1 MQRSRP
7 SSDEPIFMSATRL
20 AESIRT
26 KKLSSSEIVRIHLNR
41 IAAVNPKLNAVV
53 QVCAERALSEAR
65 QLDAMQAQGKLK
77 GPLHGVPMTIKDSFD
92 TEGVVSTGGTL
103 GRKAYIP
110 SRDATVVA
118 RLRAAGAILT
128 GKTNTPELT
137 LSFITTNLIHGQTKN
152 PYNLN
157 YQPSGS
163 SGGAAANVAAGG
175 SPFDIGSDF
184 AGSIRAPA
192 HVCGIAGLK
201 PTAGRVP
208 RTGHIVGYGG
218 AFDSWQQVGPL
229 ARHVEDLH
237 LLLSIIAGP
246 DYEDA
251 AIHPVPLYNPSSV
264 TLKGQRLA
272 WYPSD
277 GESHPIE
284 EIQTAVKTCAG
295 FLQSAGANVNEV
307 LPPQMKEM
315 AQIRDRM
322 NEVNARSST
331 ERMIEQWGTTQT
343 SPTLRLGGVAKP
355 ASEFSLLVEQMDAC
369 RSAMLAFIENYDLI
383 LCPVQPFAGLPLEES
398 SFNPGSMV
406 YTNPYNITGWPAAV
420 VRAGIAQRGIP
431 IGVQIVGKPWMEH
444 VVLAA
449 AAHVENETGGW
460 QRPPL

>member
-1 MQRSRP
+1 
-7 SSDEPIFMSATRL
+7 MSASRL

-26 KKLSSSEIVRIHLNR
+26 KKLSSSEVIRIHLNR

-53 QVCAERALSEAR
+53 QLCAERALSEAR
-65 QLDAMQAQGKLK
+65 QLDLMQAKGTIK

-118 RLRAAGAILT
+118 RLRAAGAVLI

-137 LSFITTNLIHGQTKN
+137 LSFVTTNLIHGQTKN
-152 PYNLN
+152 PYDLN

-163 SGGAAANVAAGG
+163 SGGAAASVAAGS

-184 AGSIRAPA
+184 AGSVRAPA
-192 HVCGIAGLK
+192 HACGIAGLK

-208 RTGHIVGYGG
+208 RTGHVVGYGG
-218 AFDSWQQVGPL
+218 AFDPWQQVGPL
-229 ARHVEDLH
+229 ARRVEDLH

-251 AIHPVPLYNPSSV
+251 AIHPVPLYDPSSV
-264 TLKGQRLA
+264 TLKGKRIA
-272 WYPSD
+272 WYRTD
-277 GESHPIE
+277 GELDPIE
-284 EIQTAVKTCAG
+284 EIQTAVKKCTDV
-295 FLQSAGANVNEV
+295 LRSAGANANEV
-307 LPPQMKEM
+307 LPPRMKEM

-331 ERMIEQWGTTQT
+331 QRLIEQLGTTQT
-343 SPTLRLGGVAKP
+343 SPTLRLGGLAKP
-355 ASEFSLLVEQMDAC
+355 ASEFSLLVEQMDEC
-369 RSAMLAFIENYDLI
+369 RSAMLAFVENYDLI
-383 LCPVQPFAGLPLEES
+383 VCPVQPFPALPLEQLT
-398 SFNPGSMV
+398 FNPGSMA
-406 YTNPYNITGWPAAV
+406 YTNPYNITGWPVAV
-420 VRAGIAQRGIP
+420 VRAGTAPRSLP
-431 IGVQIVGKPWMEH
+431 IGVQIVGKPWTEH

-449 AAHVENETGGW
+449 AAHIENETGGW
-460 QRPPL
+460 HRPPL